1 MPIASFPGGGERP
14 RLQSG
19 TPITLTRIRAL
30 FSESLDTATAPL
42 GAFTLTALGGSTVRT
57 LTAVAGY
64 GPTYVDLD
72 VSGALSTGTAAYRL
86 TAAGTVTDLAGNTI
100 DPAFVQVDIDVPT
113 TVLNPDVLDVSSD
126 GGDAVSFDLG
136 IGDGLYFVDVGLNP
150 GVSSVRAY
158 GGVAGRGAQAEVVD
172 GVLSFVVPRVDPA
185 DGYRAILTPVAG
197 GATLQ
202 TAILFNARRRS
213 LFSAT
218 HALRGA
224 LPSRWLVGARD
235 AATEVV
241 A

>member
-1 MPIASFPGGGERP
+1 MPIASFPGGGVRP
-14 RLQSG
+14 RLQSA

-30 FSESLDTATAPL
+30 FSESLDTSTAPL
-42 GAFTLTALGGSTVRT
+42 GAFTLTELGGSTART

-72 VSGALSTGTAAYRL
+72 VSGTLSTGTAAYRL

-136 IGDGLYFVDVGLNP
+136 VADGLYFVDVGLNP
-150 GVSSVRAY
+150 GVESVRAY
-158 GGVAGRGAQAEVVD
+158 GGVAGRGAQAEVID
-172 GVLSFVVPRVDPA
+172 GVLTFVAPRVAPA
-185 DGYRAILTPVAG
+185 EGYRAILTPVAG
-197 GATLQ
+197 GSALQ
-202 TAILFNARRRS
+202 TAILYNARRRS

-235 AATEVV
+235 AESEVV